1 MIDNKAQYS
10 FLKLMNHMFE
20 NEPYKYLATGQVE
33 QIPHVTAK
41 TCMIHIN
48 QCYITMIVQFT

>member
-1 MIDNKAQYS
+1 
-10 FLKLMNHMFE
+10 MNHMFE